1 MNLVLL
7 GYRGAGKS
15 TVGRIL
21 ARSLRMPLVSL
32 DAEIVRLA
40 GKRIPEI
47 VAESGWGAFR
57 DLESSVVDLYGAK
70 DGWILDAG
78 GGVVV
83 RASNV
88 ELLRRRGI
96 LIWLRVSP
104 SSVVDR
110 IRSDTER
117 PALKEGKTFL
127 EEVEEV
133 LAERT
138 PLYAAAADF
147 TVETDG
153 RLPDLVAAEIL
164 DRLKRADL
172 RRARPSAGPGTPR
185 FVIRGCSS

>member
-1 MNLVLL
+1 MNIVLL

-21 ARSLRMPLVSL
+21 ARKLRMPLVSL
-32 DAEIVRLA
+32 DAEIVRKA

-47 VAESGWGAFR
+47 VAESGWEAFR
-57 DLESSVVDLYGAK
+57 DLESSVVDCYAGK

-88 ELLRRRGI
+88 ERLRRRGL
-96 LIWLRVSP
+96 LIWLKVSP
-104 SSVVDR
+104 SAAVDR

-138 PLYAAAADF
+138 PLYASAAHL

-153 RLPDLVAAEIL
+153 RPPDAVAAEIL
-164 DRLKRADL
+164 SRLKGL
-172 RRARPSAGPGTPR
+172 CLARPPGPVSVPGEAP
-185 FVIRGCSS
+185 S